1 MIYIVTCA
9 WSREPTAR
17 LRGSLQGAL
26 EGVVRQLSYEELLM
40 ARRGPVGHYVFTDLD
55 RLSRYELDGV
65 AAFAAAL
72 GRAAPGAHI
81 LNAPA
86 RALAD
91 RTALLRALERHGIN
105 DFGVARLQEGE
116 RPARYPVFIRA
127 ADGHDGPE
135 SDLLEHEGA
144 FDAALASLQARGI
157 PLQGRIAV
165 GFAAE
170 RSADGFYRKYGVF
183 NVGGRLIPQH
193 VMQSEC
199 WSVKSRRNRVTE
211 GAAAEELAFVL
222 ENPHAS
228 ALARV
233 FAVARIDFGRLD
245 YGLVNGR
252 PQVYEIN
259 TQPHFPR
266 FEKTDGR
273 SPRRLIIRERL
284 LDAFQALDRPLAARG
299 TVPFDL
305 PAPQAHP
312 LRLPLST
319 AAAAIAPGAGRCI
332 AEGMVRAL
340 RRPLRGGPA

>member
-17 LRGSLQGAL
+17 LRSSLDGAL
-26 EGVVRQLSYEELLM
+26 DGLVRQLSYEELLM
-40 ARRGPVGHYVFTDLD
+40 ARRGPVGHYIFTDLD
-55 RLSRYELDGV
+55 RLSRYELDGA

-72 GRAAPGAHI
+72 ACSAPDARI

-86 RALAD
+86 RAIAD
-91 RTALLRALERHGIN
+91 RTTLLLALQRHGIN
-105 DFGVARLQEGE
+105 DFRVARLQEGE

-135 SDLLEHEGA
+135 SELLEHAAA
-144 FDAALASLQARGI
+144 FDAAVAELQARGI
-157 PLQGRIAV
+157 PLVGRIAV
-165 GFAAE
+165 EFAAE
-170 RSADGFYRKYGVF
+170 RSADGLYRKYGVF

-199 WSVKSRRNRVTE
+199 WSVKSRRSRVTE
-211 GAAAEELAFVL
+211 SAAAEELAFVL
-222 ENPHAS
+222 ENPHTDT
-228 ALARV
+228 LARV
-233 FAVARIDFGRLD
+233 FALAGIDFGRLD

-266 FEKTDGR
+266 FEKTDPR
-273 SPRRLIIRERL
+273 SPRRQVIRERL
-284 LDAFQALDRPLAARG
+284 VDAFRALDRPLAARG
-299 TVPFDL
+299 AVRFDL
-305 PAPQAHP
+305 PEPQAHP

-319 AAAAIAPGAGRCI
+319 AAVTIAPRAARCI
-332 AEGMVRAL
+332 VEGMLRAL
-340 RRPLRGGPA
+340 RRQPRGGAA